1 MKKSF
6 FRWGPLS
13 DRQKKIMSWW
23 HPDSKY
29 AGYNG
34 IIADGAIRS
43 GKTVSMAFS
52 FVVWAMSSYD
62 RMNFGMCGKTIASLQ
77 IGRAHV

>member
-1 MKKSF
+1 MATKTAE

-13 DRQKKIMSWW
+13 DRQLRVLTWW
-23 HPDSKY
+23 RTGSVFAD
-29 AGYNG
+29 YNG

-52 FVVWAMSSYD
+52 FVEWAMETFQNQ
-62 RMNFGMCGKTIASLQ
+62 NFALCGKTIASYTA
-77 IGRAHV
+77 RET